1 MAFSSAVPPDDC
13 LFVLG
18 EKWPSINSGQK
29 ALRSRLAPELDQSGG
44 VVRSSAECLLLL
56 QQPAT
61 VLVSRGGT
69 KVIPGPLGKAGGAT
83 GRRPTQVC
91 SEGTSKSTLANRPP
105 DTSTRGLRGN
115 PLAISCPLQASSGF
129 LLAPFCI
136 LDETINLLGSVGKIS
151 ISNLPLR
158 DHTNSFPNNTDHCSE
173 CGGPDTEVTRI
184 LPQQLTGTSSG
195 ATVKGAILMCD
206 GSQTKCH
213 GVRYQ
218 RESTCGS
225 RMI

>member
-1 MAFSSAVPPDDC
+1 MSRLSRMAVTSAVPPDDC

-18 EKWPSINSGQK
+18 EKWPSINSGQNE
-29 ALRSRLAPELDQSGG
+29 LRSRLAPELDNRVSR
-44 VVRSSAECLLLL
+44 VVRSSAECFLLL

-105 DTSTRGLRGN
+105 DLSTRGLR
-115 PLAISCPLQASSGF
+115 AISCPLQASSGF

-136 LDETINLLGSVGKIS
+136 LDETINLLGSVGQIS

-158 DHTNSFPNNTDHCSE
+158 DHTNF
-173 CGGPDTEVTRI
+173 I
-184 LPQQLTGTSSG
+184 PQQYRSLLRAWWPRHRSNQNPPP
-195 ATVKGAILMCD
+195 AAKWD
-206 GSQTKCH
+206 F
-213 GVRYQ
+213 
-218 RESTCGS
+218 
-225 RMI
+225 

>member
-1 MAFSSAVPPDDC
+1 MSRYSRTASSSAVPQDDC

-18 EKWPSINSGQK
+18 EKWPSINSGQNE
-29 ALRSRLAPELDQSGG
+29 LRSRLAPALDNRASR

-69 KVIPGPLGKAGGAT
+69 KVILGPLGKAGGAT

-105 DTSTRGLRGN
+105 DLSTRGLRGN
-115 PLAISCPLQASSGF
+115 PLAISCPPQASSGF

-136 LDETINLLGSVGKIS
+136 LDETINLLGSVGQIS

-158 DHTNSFPNNTDHCSE
+158 DHKNF
-173 CGGPDTEVTRI
+173 I
-184 LPQQLTGTSSG
+184 PQQYRSLLR
-195 ATVKGAILMCD
+195 AWWPRHRNNQNPPPAAKWD
-206 GSQTKCH
+206 F
-213 GVRYQ
+213 
-218 RESTCGS
+218 
-225 RMI
+225 